1 MEKENLFTEIIEGE
15 FTHYRF
21 MYSYKEKQMIKEGD
35 FEKVA
40 INQLEKIKK
49 YSWVVIVFI
58 LFLSGWGIYH
68 FISFGNTE
76 NTFSLLLGVSLWI
89 LVIILTHLFTKEIIS
104 KQNSMKLI
112 IQLLNKK

>member
-1 MEKENLFTEIIEGE
+1 MEKENLFSEIIKGE
-15 FTHYRF
+15 FYRYRF

-40 INQLEKIKK
+40 SNQLEKIKK
-49 YSWVVIVFI
+49 HSWVVIVFI
-58 LFLSGWGIYH
+58 LFLSFWGIYQ

-104 KQNSMKLI
+104 KQNSMKLV
-112 IQLLNKK
+112 IQLINKK